1 VRIDYRWSTG
11 DAANT
16 RKYAAE
22 LVALAPDGILTNG
35 AAAVA
40 PLLQVTRTLPP
51 TKWQCR
57 DEASKSKGLNV
68 TEFCGASLAPKTR
81 GRIMLLTVS

>member
-57 DEASKSKGLNV
+57 DEAS
-68 TEFCGASLAPKTR
+68 
-81 GRIMLLTVS
+81 

>member
-1 VRIDYRWSTG
+1 MRIDYRWSTG

-40 PLLQVTRTLPP
+40 PLLQVTRTVPP
-51 TKWQCR
+51 TKCSVA
-57 DEASKSKGLNV
+57 ELPPAIAASAIQAMS
-68 TEFCGASLAPKTR
+68 R
-81 GRIMLLTVS
+81 